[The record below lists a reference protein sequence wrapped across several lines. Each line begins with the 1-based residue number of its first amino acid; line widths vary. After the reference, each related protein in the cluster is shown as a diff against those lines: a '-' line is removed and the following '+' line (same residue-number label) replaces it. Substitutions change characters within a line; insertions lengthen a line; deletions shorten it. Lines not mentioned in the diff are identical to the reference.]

1 MELFDEMVEKGVDID
16 AVSVNT
22 AIAAAEAVGDDARAA
37 ELREGAPFKGEDEN
51 ASSESDESEDGSEDG
66 SEDDAEPDI
75 VRELLGDRED
85 VVLEEEDEAKRLAA
99 RKRKREEKKE
109 TFSSIQREKRGRHRH
124 RCRRRRRRRDGE
136 ATPEGRA

>member
-1 MELFDEMVEKGVDID
+1 MVEKGVDID

-51 ASSESDESEDGSEDG
+51 ASSESDESEDGSEVG

-75 VRELLGDRED
+75 VREPLRVAKTSSSRKKTRRNVSPRGNEN
-85 VVLEEEDEAKRLAA
+85 AKR
-99 RKRKREEKKE
+99 
-109 TFSSIQREKRGRHRH
+109 
-124 RCRRRRRRRDGE
+124 RRNF
-136 ATPEGRA
+136 